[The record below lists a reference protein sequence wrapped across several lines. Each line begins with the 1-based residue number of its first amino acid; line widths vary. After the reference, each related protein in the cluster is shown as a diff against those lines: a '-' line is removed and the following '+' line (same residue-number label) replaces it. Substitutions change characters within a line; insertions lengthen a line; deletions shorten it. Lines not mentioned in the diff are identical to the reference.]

1 MKILDIALKD
11 LLRSLRN
18 YFFLGFGLGVP
29 ILMGV
34 IFYFAFGGLAGEDG
48 FEIAQVNV
56 LVVNL
61 DEPVAEYDGF
71 SAGEVLADFLQSE
84 ELAGLLA
91 VTEADSAADARAAVD
106 NQEADVAVII
116 PAGLSAAAFD
126 PQGRAEV
133 EVYHDPTLT
142 IGPGIVK
149 SIVTQFMDT
158 LVGSRIAAGVAHS
171 QLSAQGATVDAAIL
185 QDIAM
190 QYGEWSASL
199 ATSHEASTLL
209 DIRSP
214 SGGEEQDV
222 NLALKMVGGVMTG
235 MMVFYAF
242 YTGAASVMGILQEEE
257 DGTLPRLFTTP
268 TPMSAIL
275 GGKFVAVFAL
285 VIFQVIVLMA
295 FSSLI
300 FKTEWGA
307 PGPLSMAIVG
317 LVVLAASFGIFVMSW
332 LKNSKQAGV
341 VIGGVMTVLGM
352 VGISSVF
359 TANVPG
365 AEGGITE
372 TLPLFVP
379 QGWAMRA
386 WRIVIDGGTAGD
398 VLLPFA
404 VMLVL
409 GAVFF
414 AIGVLRFRKRFV

>member
-11 LLRSLRN
+11 ILRSLRN

-34 IFYFAFGGLAGEDG
+34 IFYFAFGGLASEGG
-48 FEIAQVNV
+48 FEIAQVEV
-56 LVVNL
+56 LIVNL
-61 DEPVAEYDGF
+61 DEPLAEYDGF
-71 SAGEVLADFLQSE
+71 SAGKILADFLQSE
-84 ELAGLLA
+84 ELAELLA
-91 VTEADSAADARAAVD
+91 ATEAASAADARAAVD
-106 NQEADVAVII
+106 RQEAGVAVII
-116 PAGLSAAAFD
+116 PADLSAAAFD
-126 PQGRAEV
+126 PQGKAEV
-133 EVYHDPTLT
+133 EIYHDPTLT
-142 IGPGIVK
+142 IGPGIVT

-158 LVGSRIAAGVAHS
+158 LVGSKIAAGVAYD
-171 QLSAQGATVDAAIL
+171 QLTAQGATVDAMVL
-185 QDIAM
+185 QDVAT
-190 QYGEWSASL
+190 QYGEWSATL
-199 ATSHEASTLL
+199 AESQDASILL

-214 SGGEEQDV
+214 AGKEEEG
-222 NLALKMVGGVMTG
+222 NMALEMVGGVMTG

-242 YTGAASVMGILQEEE
+242 YTGAASAMGILQEEQ
-257 DGTLPRLFTTP
+257 DGTLPRLLTTP
-268 TPMSAIL
+268 TPTSTIL
-275 GGKFVAVFAL
+275 GGKLIAVFAL
-285 VIFQVIVLMA
+285 VIVQILVLMA

-307 PGPLSMAIVG
+307 LGPLSMAIAG
-317 LVVLAASFGIFVMSW
+317 LVVLAASFGIFIMSW
-332 LKNSKQAGV
+332 LRDSKQAGV

-372 TLPLFVP
+372 IMPLFVP

-386 WRIVIDGGTAGD
+386 WRLVIEGGTAGD

-409 GAVFF
+409 GAAFF
-414 AIGVLRFRKRFV
+414 AIGALRFKKRFV